1 MSEAS
6 GFLELYKLRV
16 REFVREPAI
25 LFWVFGFPIL
35 LAIGLGMAFR
45 EKPIELVSVGVVTS
59 ASSDAVE
66 SALRAHPGFRVEELA
81 AEDAAREL
89 RLGKVALV
97 VGAPPGPGAELEYRY
112 DATNPEGVLARARVD
127 DALQRAAGRTD
138 PRAFREVLVTEPGS
152 RYVDFLIPGLLGMNI
167 LSGGMY
173 GIGFALVE
181 MRSRKLLKRLAA
193 TPMKRSHFLL
203 ATIAS
208 RMTVALVEVGL
219 MLGFG
224 KLFFDMEFN
233 GGFLAATALCLLA
246 AASFSGMGLLV
257 ATRTKKIE
265 VVSGLINLVMLPM
278 FVVSGVFFSSERFP
292 DAVQPIVRA
301 LPLTAL
307 NDALRAV
314 LLEGEDL
321 SAQLVRIGIL
331 VAWGAISFVVAL
343 KLFRW
348 N

>member
-1 MSEAS
+1 MSDGGA
-6 GFLELYKLRV
+6 FVELYKLRM
-16 REFVREPAI
+16 REFLREPAI

-35 LAIGLGMAFR
+35 LAVGLGLAFR
-45 EKPIELVSVGVVTS
+45 EKPVDLVSVGVVRAEG
-59 ASSDAVE
+59 ASDVA
-66 SALRAHPGFRVEELA
+66 SALTAQPGFRVEELDLDEA
-81 AEDAAREL
+81 STRL

-97 VGAPPGPGAELEYRY
+97 VVPGAQLDYRY

-127 DALQRAAGRTD
+127 DALQRAAGRAD
-138 PRAFREVLVTEPGS
+138 PLAHRETLVTEPGS

-173 GIGFALVE
+173 GLGFALVE

-193 TPMKRSHFLL
+193 TPMKRSQFLL

-208 RMTVALVEVGL
+208 RMTVVLVEVAL

-224 KLFFDMEFN
+224 KLVFGMVFQ
-233 GGFLAATALCLLA
+233 GSLFLTLGLCLLA

-292 DAVQPIVRA
+292 DALQPLVRA

-307 NDALRAV
+307 NDALRAI
-314 LLEGEDL
+314 LLEGADL
-321 SAQLVRIGIL
+321 TSQLGRVAVL
-331 VAWGAISFVVAL
+331 VAWGAVSFVVAL

>member
-1 MSEAS
+1 MSESS
-6 GFLELYKLRV
+6 GFVELYKMRV

-35 LAIGLGMAFR
+35 LAIGLGVAFR
-45 EKPIELVSVGVVTS
+45 EKPIEFVSVGVIRAEGANTVT
-59 ASSDAVE
+59 E
-66 SALRAHPGFRVEELA
+66 ALRAQPGFRVDELDGDEA
-81 AEDAAREL
+81 MRRL

-97 VGAPPGPGAELEYRY
+97 VSPGAELEYRF

-138 PRAFREVLVTEPGS
+138 PRTFREALVTEPGS

-167 LSGGMY
+167 LSGAMY
-173 GIGFALVE
+173 GIGFALVD

-208 RMTVALVEVGL
+208 RMTVAVVEVAL

-224 KLFFDMEFN
+224 KLVFDMEFH
-233 GGFLAATALCLLA
+233 GGFPAAAALCLFA

-257 ATRTKKIE
+257 ATRTRKIE

-301 LPLTAL
+301 MPLTAL

-314 LLEGEDL
+314 LLEGADL
-321 SAQLVRIGIL
+321 SSQLGRIAIL
-331 VAWGAISFVVAL
+331 LAWGGISFVVAL
-343 KLFRW
+343 RLFRW

>member
-1 MSEAS
+1 MNDWR
-6 GFLELYKLRV
+6 GFVEIYKTRV
-16 REFVREPAI
+16 REFVREPAV

-35 LAIGLGMAFR
+35 LAVGLGMAFR
-45 EKPIELVSVGVVTS
+45 EKPVDRVPVGVVR
-59 ASSDAVE
+59 AEGAGAIE
-66 SALRAHPGFRVEELA
+66 SALRAQPGFDVEVLDD
-81 AEDAAREL
+81 EDGARRL

-97 VGAPPGPGAELEYRY
+97 VVPGAELEYRF
-112 DATNPEGVLARARVD
+112 DATNPEGVLARAKVD
-127 DALQRAAGRTD
+127 DALQRAAGRAD
-138 PRAFREVLVTEPGS
+138 PRAYKETLVTEPGS

-173 GIGFALVE
+173 GIGFTLVE

-193 TPMKRSHFLL
+193 TPMRRSHFLL

-208 RMTVALVEVGL
+208 RMTVALIEVGL

-224 KLFFDMEFN
+224 KLVFGMVFH
-233 GGFLAATALCLLA
+233 GGFVNATVLCLLA

-257 ATRTKKIE
+257 AVRTRKIE

-278 FVVSGVFFSSERFP
+278 FVASGVFFSSERFP
-292 DAVQPIVRA
+292 DVVQPIVKA

-314 LLEGEDL
+314 LLEGADL
-321 SAQLVRIGIL
+321 SSQLGRIGIL
-331 VAWGAISFVVAL
+331 VVWGVVSFVAAL
-343 KLFRW
+343 RLFRW

>member
-1 MSEAS
+1 MNESS
-6 GFLELYKLRV
+6 GFVELYKMRV

-35 LAIGLGMAFR
+35 LAVGLGIAFR
-45 EKPIELVSVGVVTS
+45 EKPVDNVAVAVVDVDGSDELAKSLS
-59 ASSDAVE
+59 AA
-66 SALRAHPGFRVEELA
+66 PGFRVRELA
-81 AEDAAREL
+81 ADEAQLAL

-97 VGAPPGPGAELEYRY
+97 VVPGNELEYRF

-127 DALQRAAGRTD
+127 DALQRAAGRAD
-138 PRAFREVLVTEPGS
+138 PRTIRETLVTEPGS

-167 LSGGMY
+167 LSGSMY

-203 ATIAS
+203 ATMAS
-208 RMTVALVEVGL
+208 RMTIVVVEVVL
-219 MLGFG
+219 MLTFG
-224 KLFFDMEFN
+224 WLAFDMVFQ
-233 GGFLAATALCLLA
+233 GSLVTAMGLCILGAASFAGLGLLAATR
-246 AASFSGMGLLV
+246 
-257 ATRTKKIE
+257 TRKIE
-265 VVSGLINLVMLPM
+265 VVSGLINVVMLPM

-292 DAVQPIVRA
+292 DALQPIVRA
-301 LPLTAL
+301 MPLTAL

-314 LLEGEDL
+314 LLEGADL
-321 SAQLVRIGIL
+321 VSQLPRIGIL
-331 VAWGAISFVVAL
+331 VAWGVVSFVLAL
-343 KLFRW
+343 RLFRW

>member
-1 MSEAS
+1 MSESS
-6 GFLELYKLRV
+6 GFVELYKMRV
-16 REFVREPAI
+16 REFIREPAI

-35 LAIGLGMAFR
+35 LAVGLGIAFR
-45 EKPIELVSVGVVTS
+45 EKPVDQVSIAVIDVAGSDEL
-59 ASSDAVE
+59 AA
-66 SALRAHPGFRVEELA
+66 ALAAAPGFRVRELTA
-81 AEDAAREL
+81 DDAQLAL

-97 VGAPPGPGAELEYRY
+97 VVPGAQLEYRF
-112 DATNPEGVLARARVD
+112 DTTNPEGVLARSRVD

-138 PRAFREVLVTEPGS
+138 ALTFSETLVTEPGS

-208 RMTVALVEVGL
+208 RLTVVFVEVVL

-224 KLFFDMEFN
+224 WLAFDMVFQ
-233 GGFLAATALCLLA
+233 GSLLAAMALCILG
-246 AASFSGMGLLV
+246 AASFSGLGLL
-257 ATRTKKIE
+257 AAARTRKIE
-265 VVSGLINLVMLPM
+265 IVSGLINVVMLPM

-301 LPLTAL
+301 MPLTAF
-307 NDALRAV
+307 NDALRAI
-314 LLEGEDL
+314 LLEGADL
-321 SAQLVRIGIL
+321 SSQLGRIGIL
-331 VAWGAISFVVAL
+331 VAWGVVSFVLAL
-343 KLFRW
+343 RFFRW

>member
-1 MSEAS
+1 MSESS
-6 GFLELYKLRV
+6 GFVELYKLRV

-35 LAIGLGMAFR
+35 LAVGLGIAFR
-45 EKPIELVSVGVVTS
+45 EKPVDNVAVAVVDVDG
-59 ASSDAVE
+59 SDALA
-66 SALRAHPGFRVEELA
+66 SALSAAPGFRVRELDSD
-81 AEDAAREL
+81 DAQLAL

-97 VGAPPGPGAELEYRY
+97 VVPGAELEYRF

-138 PRAFREVLVTEPGS
+138 PRGFRETLVTEPGS

-167 LSGGMY
+167 LSGSMY

-203 ATIAS
+203 ATMAS
-208 RMTVALVEVGL
+208 RMTIVVVEVVL
-219 MLGFG
+219 MLTFG
-224 KLFFDMEFN
+224 WLAFDMVFQ
-233 GGFLAATALCLLA
+233 GSLVTAMGLCILGAASFAGLGLLA
-246 AASFSGMGLLV
+246 AAR
-257 ATRTKKIE
+257 TRKIE
-265 VVSGLINLVMLPM
+265 VVSGLINVVMLPM

-301 LPLTAL
+301 MPLTAL

-314 LLEGEDL
+314 LLEGADL
-321 SAQLVRIGIL
+321 TSQLGRIGIL
-331 VAWGAISFVVAL
+331 VAWGAVSFVLAL
-343 KLFRW
+343 RLFRW

>member
-1 MSEAS
+1 MSESS
-6 GFLELYKLRV
+6 GFVELYKMRM
-16 REFVREPAI
+16 REFLREPAV

-35 LAIGLGMAFR
+35 LAVGLGIAFR
-45 EKPIELVSVGVVTS
+45 EKPVDRISVGVVTQVG
-59 ASSDAVE
+59 SDQVA
-66 SALRAHPGFRVEELA
+66 SALRAHEGFRVEELDP
-81 AEDAAREL
+81 EEAARRL

-97 VGAPPGPGAELEYRY
+97 VAPGAELEYRF

-127 DALQRAAGRTD
+127 DALQRAAGRAD
-138 PRAFREVLVTEPGS
+138 PRAVRETLVTEPGS

-173 GIGFALVE
+173 GIGFTLVE

-193 TPMKRSHFLL
+193 TPMRRSHFLL
-203 ATIAS
+203 AAIAS
-208 RMTVALVEVGL
+208 RMTVVLVEVVL

-224 KLFFDMEFN
+224 KLFFGMVFQ
-233 GGFLAATALCLLA
+233 GSLWLAMGLCLLG
-246 AASFSGMGLLV
+246 AASFSGLGLL
-257 ATRTKKIE
+257 AASRTRKIE

-292 DAVQPIVRA
+292 DVLQPLVRA

-314 LLEGEDL
+314 LLEGADL
-321 SAQLVRIGIL
+321 SSQLARIAIL
-331 VAWGAISFVVAL
+331 AAWGLVSFAL
-343 KLFRW
+343 ALRLFRW

>member
-1 MSEAS
+1 MSEPS
-6 GFLELYKLRV
+6 GFVELYKLRL

-35 LAIGLGMAFR
+35 LAVGLGIAFR
-45 EKPIELVSVGVVTS
+45 EKPVGSISIAVIDAAGSDELATS
-59 ASSDAVE
+59 LSAV
-66 SALRAHPGFRVEELA
+66 PGFRVRELSA
-81 AEDAAREL
+81 DDARLAL

-97 VGAPPGPGAELEYRY
+97 VHPGAELEYRF
-112 DATNPEGVLARARVD
+112 DETNPEGVLARSRVD
-127 DALQRAAGRTD
+127 DALQRAAGRMD
-138 PRAFREVLVTEPGS
+138 PRAFRETLVTEPGS

-167 LSGGMY
+167 LSGSMY

-208 RMTVALVEVGL
+208 RMTIVVVEVVL
-219 MLGFG
+219 MLTFG
-224 KLFFDMEFN
+224 WLAFDMVFQ
-233 GGFLAATALCLLA
+233 GSLITAMGLCILGAASFAGLGLLAATR
-246 AASFSGMGLLV
+246 
-257 ATRTKKIE
+257 TRKIE
-265 VVSGLINLVMLPM
+265 VVSGLINVVMLPM

-292 DAVQPIVRA
+292 DAIQPIVRA
-301 LPLTAL
+301 MPLTAL
-307 NDALRAV
+307 NNALRAV
-314 LLEGEDL
+314 LLEGADL
-321 SAQLVRIGIL
+321 TSQLGRIGIL

-343 KLFRW
+343 RLFRW